1 MSNVLCF
8 ATVLD
13 ALVVCSSPQI
23 AFVSLSGLGVSGSCW
38 RAQLEP
44 PPELQLCPH
53 LCQSEEGITSHEKVT
68 WSAEIV
74 TTSPV

>member
-23 AFVSLSGLGVSGSCW
+23 AFVSLSGLGVW

-44 PPELQLCPH
+44 TPELQLCPH
-53 LCQSEEGITSHEKVT
+53 LCQSEVGITSHEKVT
-68 WSAEIV
+68 CSAEIV